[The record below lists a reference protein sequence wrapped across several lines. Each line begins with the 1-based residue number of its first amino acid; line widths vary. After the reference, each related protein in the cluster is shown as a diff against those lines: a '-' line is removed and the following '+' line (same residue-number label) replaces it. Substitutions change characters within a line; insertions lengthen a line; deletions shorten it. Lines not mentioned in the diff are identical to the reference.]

1 VKKTKTCEAY
11 LALELIRGR
20 WKLLILRQ
28 LRKGT
33 QRTGQLARALD
44 GVARNRLNE
53 NLRELERTGVIQR
66 AVYKERVLRVEY
78 GLTDLGNSLCPIIES
93 LHRWG
98 RRNKEHLSGN
108 VDLRKP

>member
-1 VKKTKTCEAY
+1 VKKEKACEAY

-20 WKLLILRQ
+20 WKLLIMRQ

-53 NLRELERTGVIQR
+53 NLRELERTGVIKR
-66 AVYKERVLRVEY
+66 RVFKERVVRVEY
-78 GLTDLGNSLCPIIES
+78 VLTDLGMSLCPIIEA

-98 RRNKEHLSGN
+98 KKNKEHLSRRPVSWN
-108 VDLRKP
+108 